1 MNSQALLRRAFTGDT
16 TLEDLF
22 IVAVRTTGIYCR
34 PSCNPPRKP
43 KLENRVFFKTPLDAC
58 KAGFRP
64 CKLCRPDTVAPLEL
78 EKNAVNAL
86 IHNAKRDPAMFESVE
101 AMATAANMS
110 VTRLY
115 KLFKQHRGVT
125 PAEILARVRIEAAC
139 KHLETSMARA
149 STAFEHFE
157 IMLASLTMRSRN
169 DAQCPCI
176 NNHLAF
182 ERVML
187 FLSAVPAALLFLGR
201 SIGVSAT
208 STMTTSNSICSR
220 RARLLGKLNNLEAIN
235 ASSTRR
241 TVRIAVVS

>member
-86 IHNAKRDPAMFESVE
+86 IHNAKRDPAMFENVE
-101 AMATAANMS
+101 AMAAAANMS
-110 VTRLY
+110 LSKLY

-139 KHLETSMARA
+139 KHLETSQTSISTIALEVGFQSLSAFNANFRRLMQSSPLEYRRLRTAIC
-149 STAFEHFE
+149 STAE
-157 IMLASLTMRSRN
+157 
-169 DAQCPCI
+169 
-176 NNHLAF
+176 
-182 ERVML
+182 
-187 FLSAVPAALLFLGR
+187 AA
-201 SIGVSAT
+201 
-208 STMTTSNSICSR
+208 
-220 RARLLGKLNNLEAIN
+220 
-235 ASSTRR
+235 
-241 TVRIAVVS
+241 